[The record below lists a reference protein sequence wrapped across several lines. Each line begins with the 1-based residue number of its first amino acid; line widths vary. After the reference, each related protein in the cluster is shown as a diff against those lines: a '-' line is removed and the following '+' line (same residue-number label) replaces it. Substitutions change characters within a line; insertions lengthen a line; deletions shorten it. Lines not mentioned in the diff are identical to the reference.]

1 MSWLVWG
8 ALAFAF
14 VATVAGGWFAGARFL
29 RTWRALR
36 STQRIVGAG
45 LLAVT
50 QSAAEAEARAA
61 RSGASE
67 ERLQRAIAELQESLR
82 IASVLSRS
90 VAEARA
96 TLSWRSLLRQ

>member
-1 MSWLVWG
+1 MTWVVWA

-14 VATVAGGWFAGARFL
+14 LATVTSAWFAGARFL

-50 QSAAEAEARAA
+50 QNAAEAEARAA

-67 ERLQRAIAELQESLR
+67 ERLQRALAELQESLR
-82 IASVLSRS
+82 IASVLSHS